1 MDPLRVKAFSG
12 LAFMTLVIGVFL
24 FVPAWTLDYWEAWVY
39 LFVFSGSCAIVTLY
53 FLKHDTELI
62 KRRVKA
68 GPTAERE
75 KTQKVIQSLANVA
88 FILGILLPGLDH
100 RFQWSQVPFSLVLAS
115 DIFVLLGFIAVFFVF
130 KENTY
135 TSAIVEVDPDQKV
148 ISTGPYRL
156 VRHPMY
162 AGALVMFLFTPVALG
177 SFWGVL
183 GTIPLIVLIIFRL
196 LDEEKFLAEHLSG
209 YKEYCNTTRYRLI
222 PRIW

>member
-1 MDPLRVKAFSG
+1 MDMLRVKAFSG
-12 LAFMTLVIGVFL
+12 LAFLTVIIGVFL
-24 FVPAWTLDYWEAWVY
+24 FLPAWTLDYWQAWVY

-68 GPTAERE
+68 GPTAEKE

-100 RFQWSQVPFSLVLAS
+100 RFQWSQVPVSLVLTS
-115 DIFVLLGFIAVFFVF
+115 DVIVLLGFIAVFLVF

-148 ISTGPYRL
+148 ISTGPYRF

-183 GTIPLIVLIIFRL
+183 GAFPLIVLIIFRL
-196 LDEEKFLAEHLSG
+196 LDEERFLAEHLSG

>member
-1 MDPLRVKAFSG
+1 MDTLRVKALSG
-12 LAFMTLVIGVFL
+12 LAFMTLMIGVFL
-24 FVPAWTLDYWEAWVY
+24 FVPAGTLDYWQAWVY
-39 LFVFSGSCAIVTLY
+39 LFVFSGSCVIVTLY

-68 GPTAERE
+68 GPTAEKE

-88 FILGILLPGLDH
+88 FILGVLLPGLDH
-100 RFQWSQVPFSLVLAS
+100 RFQWSQVPVSLVLAG
-115 DIFVLLGFIAVFFVF
+115 DVFVLLGFIAVFFVF

-135 TSAIVEVDPDQKV
+135 TSAIVEVDPGQTV

-162 AGALVMFLFTPVALG
+162 AAALVMFLFTPVALG

-196 LDEEKFLAEHLSG
+196 LDEEKFLTEHLSG

-222 PRIW
+222 PRVW

>member
-1 MDPLRVKAFSG
+1 
-12 LAFMTLVIGVFL
+12 MTLVIGVFL

>member
-1 MDPLRVKAFSG
+1 MDMLRVKAFSG
-12 LAFMTLVIGVFL
+12 LAFMTVIIGVFL
-24 FVPAWTLDYWEAWVY
+24 FLPAWTLDYWQAWVY

-68 GPTAERE
+68 GPTAEKE

-100 RFQWSQVPFSLVLAS
+100 RFQWSQIPVSLVLTS
-115 DIFVLLGFIAVFFVF
+115 DVIVLLGFIAVFLVF

>member
-1 MDPLRVKAFSG
+1 MDTLRIRALSG
-12 LAFMTLVIGVFL
+12 LAFLTVIIGVFL
-24 FVPAWTLDYWEAWVY
+24 FLPAWTLDYWEAWVY

-62 KRRVKA
+62 RRRVKA
-68 GPTAERE
+68 GPIAEKER
-75 KTQKVIQSLANVA
+75 TQKVIQSFANVA

-100 RFQWSQVPFSLVLAS
+100 RFQWSHVPVPLVIIG
-115 DIFVLLGFIAVFFVF
+115 DVFVLLGFVAVFFVF

-135 TSAIVEVDPDQKV
+135 TSAIVEVDPEQKV

-162 AGALVMFLFTPVALG
+162 AGALVMFFFTPVALG

-183 GTIPLIVLIIFRL
+183 GTFPLIVLIIFRL
-196 LDEEKFLAEHLSG
+196 LGEEKFLAEHLSG

>member
-1 MDPLRVKAFSG
+1 MLRVKAFSG
-12 LAFMTLVIGVFL
+12 LAFMTVIIGVFL
-24 FVPAWTLDYWEAWVY
+24 FLPAWTLDYWQAWVY

-100 RFQWSQVPFSLVLAS
+100 RFQWSQIPVSLVLTS
-115 DIFVLLGFIAVFFVF
+115 DVIVLLGFIAVFLVF

-148 ISTGPYRL
+148 ISTGPYRF

-183 GTIPLIVLIIFRL
+183 GAFPLIVLIIFRL

>member
-1 MDPLRVKAFSG
+1 MATLKTKALSG
-12 LAFMTLVIGVFL
+12 LAFLSVIIGVVPFL
-24 FVPAWTLDYWEAWVY
+24 PAWTLDYWEAWVY

-68 GPTAERE
+68 GPTAEKE
-75 KTQKVIQSLANVA
+75 KTQKLIQFFANVA

-100 RFQWSQVPFSLVLAS
+100 RLQWSHVPVYFVIVG
-115 DIFVLLGFIAVFFVF
+115 DVFVLLGFIAVFFVF
-130 KENTY
+130 KENTFS
-135 TSAIVEVDPDQKV
+135 SAIVEVVTEQKV

-162 AGALVMFLFTPVALG
+162 AGALVMFLFTPIALG

-183 GTIPLIVLIIFRL
+183 GTLPLVVLIVFRL
-196 LDEEKFLAEHLSG
+196 LDEERFLAEHLSG
-209 YKEYCNTTRYRLI
+209 YREYCKITPYRLI
-222 PRIW
+222 PLIW

>member
-12 LAFMTLVIGVFL
+12 LAFMTLMIGVFL

-183 GTIPLIVLIIFRL
+183 GTIPLIV
-196 LDEEKFLAEHLSG
+196 
-209 YKEYCNTTRYRLI
+209 
-222 PRIW
+222 

>member
-12 LAFMTLVIGVFL
+12 LAFLTVIIGVFL
-24 FVPAWTLDYWEAWVY
+24 FLPAWTLDYWQAWVY
-39 LFVFSGSCAIVTLY
+39 LFVFSGSCVIVTLY
-53 FLKHDTELI
+53 FLKHDAELI

-115 DIFVLLGFIAVFFVF
+115 DVFVLLGFIAVFFVF

>member
-1 MDPLRVKAFSG
+1 MDMLRVKAFSG
-12 LAFMTLVIGVFL
+12 LAFMTVIIGVFL
-24 FVPAWTLDYWEAWVY
+24 FLPAWTLDYWQAWVY

-68 GPTAERE
+68 GPTAEKE

-100 RFQWSQVPFSLVLAS
+100 RFQWSQIPVSLVLTS
-115 DIFVLLGFIAVFFVF
+115 DVIVLLGFIAVFLVF

-148 ISTGPYRL
+148 ISTGPYRF

-183 GTIPLIVLIIFRL
+183 GAFPLIVLIIFRL

>member
-12 LAFMTLVIGVFL
+12 LAFMTLMIGVFL

-162 AGALVMFLFTPVALG
+162 AGALVMFLFTHVALG

>member
-1 MDPLRVKAFSG
+1 
-12 LAFMTLVIGVFL
+12 
-24 FVPAWTLDYWEAWVY
+24 VPAWTLDYWEAWVY

>member
-1 MDPLRVKAFSG
+1 MDMLRVKALSG
-12 LAFMTLVIGVFL
+12 LAFMTVIIGAFL
-24 FVPAWTLDYWEAWVY
+24 FLPAWTLDYWQAWVY

>member
-1 MDPLRVKAFSG
+1 
-12 LAFMTLVIGVFL
+12 MTLMIGVFL

>member
-62 KRRVKA
+62 TRRVKA

>member
-1 MDPLRVKAFSG
+1 MDTLRVKALSG
-12 LAFMTLVIGVFL
+12 LAFMTLMIGVFL
-24 FVPAWTLDYWEAWVY
+24 FVPAGTLDYWQAWVY
-39 LFVFSGSCAIVTLY
+39 LLVFSGSCAIVTLY

-75 KTQKVIQSLANVA
+75 KTQKVIQAFANVA
-88 FILGILLPGLDH
+88 FILGVLLPGLDH
-100 RFQWSQVPFSLVLAS
+100 RFQWSQVPVPLVLAG
-115 DIFVLLGFIAVFFVF
+115 DVFVLLGLIAVFFVF

-135 TSAIVEVDPDQKV
+135 TSAIVEVDPGQRV
-148 ISTGPYRL
+148 VSTGPYRL

-183 GTIPLIVLIIFRL
+183 GTIPLLVLIIFRL

-209 YKEYCNTTRYRLI
+209 YTEYCNSTRYRLI

>member
-1 MDPLRVKAFSG
+1 MDTLRVKALSG
-12 LAFMTLVIGVFL
+12 LAFLTLMIGVFL
-24 FVPAWTLDYWEAWVY
+24 FVPAWTLDYWQAWVY
-39 LFVFSGSCAIVTLY
+39 LLVFSGSCAIVTQY
-53 FLKHDTELI
+53 FLIHDTELI

-68 GPTAERE
+68 GPTAEKE

-100 RFQWSQVPFSLVLAS
+100 RFQWSQVPVSLVVTG
-115 DIFVLLGFIAVFFVF
+115 DVFVLLGFIAVFFVF

-135 TSAIVEVDPDQKV
+135 TSAIIEVDPEQKV
-148 ISTGPYRL
+148 ISSGPYRL

-196 LDEEKFLAEHLSG
+196 LDEEKFLGEHLSG

-222 PRIW
+222 PLVW

>member
-68 GPTAERE
+68 GPTAEKE

-88 FILGILLPGLDH
+88 FILGVLLPGLDH

>member
-1 MDPLRVKAFSG
+1 MLRVKAFSG
-12 LAFMTLVIGVFL
+12 LAFMTVIIGVFL
-24 FVPAWTLDYWEAWVY
+24 FLPAWTLDYWQAWVY

-68 GPTAERE
+68 GPTAEKE

-100 RFQWSQVPFSLVLAS
+100 RFQWSQIPVSLVLTS
-115 DIFVLLGFIAVFFVF
+115 DVIVLLGFIAVFLVF

-148 ISTGPYRL
+148 ISTGPYRF

-183 GTIPLIVLIIFRL
+183 GAFPLIVLIIFRL

>member
-1 MDPLRVKAFSG
+1 
-12 LAFMTLVIGVFL
+12 
-24 FVPAWTLDYWEAWVY
+24 
-39 LFVFSGSCAIVTLY
+39 
-53 FLKHDTELI
+53 
-62 KRRVKA
+62 
-68 GPTAERE
+68 
-75 KTQKVIQSLANVA
+75 VA
-88 FILGILLPGLDH
+88 FILGVLLPGLDH
-100 RFQWSQVPFSLVLAS
+100 RFQWSQVPVSLVLAS
-115 DIFVLLGFIAVFFVF
+115 DVFVLLGFIAVFFVF

>member
-1 MDPLRVKAFSG
+1 M
-12 LAFMTLVIGVFL
+12 
-24 FVPAWTLDYWEAWVY
+24 
-39 LFVFSGSCAIVTLY
+39 
-53 FLKHDTELI
+53 
-62 KRRVKA
+62 
-68 GPTAERE
+68 
-75 KTQKVIQSLANVA
+75 
-88 FILGILLPGLDH
+88 
-100 RFQWSQVPFSLVLAS
+100 
-115 DIFVLLGFIAVFFVF
+115 LLGFIAVFFVF

>member
-12 LAFMTLVIGVFL
+12 LAFMTLMIGVFL

>member
-1 MDPLRVKAFSG
+1 MDTLRVKALSG
-12 LAFMTLVIGVFL
+12 LAFMTLMIGVFL
-24 FVPAWTLDYWEAWVY
+24 FVPAGTLDYWQAWVY
-39 LFVFSGSCAIVTLY
+39 LFVFSGSCVIVTLY
-53 FLKHDTELI
+53 FLKHVTELI

-68 GPTAERE
+68 GPTAEKE

-88 FILGILLPGLDH
+88 FILGVLLPGLDH
-100 RFQWSQVPFSLVLAS
+100 RFQWSQVPLSLVLAG
-115 DIFVLLGFIAVFFVF
+115 DVFVLLGLIAVFFVF

-135 TSAIVEVDPDQKV
+135 TSAIVEVDQGQKV

-177 SFWGVL
+177 SFWAVL
-183 GTIPLIVLIIFRL
+183 GTFPLIVLIIFRL